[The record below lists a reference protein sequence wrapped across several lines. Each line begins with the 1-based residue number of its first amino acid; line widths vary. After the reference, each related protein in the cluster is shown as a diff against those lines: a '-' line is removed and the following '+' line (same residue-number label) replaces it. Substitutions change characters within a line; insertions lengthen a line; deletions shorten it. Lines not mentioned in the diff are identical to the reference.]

1 MIADEYLGLDTVL
14 WKTEDGLNFEE
25 VLPPA
30 PGERCDLC
38 DRRVNK
44 PRQGDSP
51 TTKRVGAQLPAE
63 RAEWLAETLNHLQA
77 ASGADAH
84 SYPLGTL
91 LEAMAALGI
100 QHLDLLK
107 WYLTKEEEAA

>member
-1 MIADEYLGLDTVL
+1 MSSPDLYFMVS
-14 WKTEDGLNFEE
+14 EDGLSFEE
-25 VLPPA
+25 FFPPE
-30 PGERCDLC
+30 PGERCLCC
-38 DRRVNK
+38 DRRKNK

-107 WYLTKEEEAA
+107 WYLSKEEDEAA